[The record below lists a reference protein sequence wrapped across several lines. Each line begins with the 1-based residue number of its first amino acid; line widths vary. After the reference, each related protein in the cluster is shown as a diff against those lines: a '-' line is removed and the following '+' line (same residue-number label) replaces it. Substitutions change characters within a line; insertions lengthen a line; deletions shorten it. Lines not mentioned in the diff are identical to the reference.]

1 MYCTKCEQEKD
12 KNEFRIRETLKRG
25 YQSWCKSCE
34 NDLNKSNYIPKPKRN
49 REPYDP
55 LKALKR
61 MLKYRYNLTYDE
73 YKDIYNN
80 QKGKCAI
87 CGTEKILGTKKGLLV
102 DHDHNTNK
110 IRGLL
115 CTDCNSGIGKLKE
128 NIQILQNSITYL
140 QR

>member
-1 MYCTKCEQEKD
+1 
-12 KNEFRIRETLKRG
+12 
-25 YQSWCKSCE
+25 
-34 NDLNKSNYIPKPKRN
+34 
-49 REPYDP
+49 
-55 LKALKR
+55 